1 MFKNDLI
8 RVNKEIDFMA
18 SRKPSGRK
26 NRLMKKMKQ
35 NSSVPAW
42 VIVRTN
48 RKVRRNPKQRQWR
61 RSDVEVG

>member
-1 MFKNDLI
+1 M
-8 RVNKEIDFMA
+8 
-18 SRKPSGRK
+18 PSIKSTARK
-26 NRLMKKMKQ
+26 NRLMKKIKQ
-35 NSSVPAW
+35 NSAVPAW

>member
-1 MFKNDLI
+1 
-8 RVNKEIDFMA
+8 MA